1 MAESPRSVLFCCTS
15 NAIRSPMAEAITKRF
30 YGQQIFVDSA
40 GVVRGMLHPLAIEA
54 LDEIG
59 IDLSRHRPK
68 VFGDLEDQSFDL
80 VISLSPQAQHKAMD
94 LTRYMACEV
103 EFWNT
108 FDPTLVEGSRE
119 TQLDAFRTVRDELQ
133 RKILARF
140 GAPRAPVV

>member
-1 MAESPRSVLFCCTS
+1 
-15 NAIRSPMAEAITKRF
+15 MAEALTKRF

-40 GVVRGMLHPLAIEA
+40 GLTPGMAHPLAIEA
-54 LDEIG
+54 LDELG

-68 VFGDLEDQSFDL
+68 TFDDLEGQSFDL
-80 VISLSPQAQHKAMD
+80 VISLSPQAQHRAME
-94 LTRYMACEV
+94 LTRYMACDV